1 MHTFWKQA
9 EGIGFAAGR
18 RGGLLALVPVLL
30 LCAWLMTGTAHAAEP
45 TYLFEVTTGVRTAKG
60 DEEKI
65 DLFIITYTTE
75 SSNGGT
81 FSKYLFPAKDGWD
94 KTYELLTAV
103 NKDQESLDN
112 AINSTYGYK
121 GTELG
126 SGRSRFQSYS
136 TDQYLFT
143 TREPI
148 KEITRVQFFAADSG
162 SWNCRAM
169 RVFRVDELGGLY
181 RWNTASN
188 DCYIDFKGDLIDE
201 QGSEHR
207 MDDRQTDLYQG
218 RR

>member
-9 EGIGFAAGR
+9 KGIGFAVGR

-94 KTYELLTAV
+94 KTYELLTALSSASC
-103 NKDQESLDN
+103 SL
-112 AINSTYGYK
+112 
-121 GTELG
+121 L
-126 SGRSRFQSYS
+126 
-136 TDQYLFT
+136 
-143 TREPI
+143 
-148 KEITRVQFFAADSG
+148 
-162 SWNCRAM
+162 
-169 RVFRVDELGGLY
+169 
-181 RWNTASN
+181 TAVSS
-188 DCYIDFKGDLIDE
+188 L
-201 QGSEHR
+201 
-207 MDDRQTDLYQG
+207 
-218 RR
+218 